1 MILIHKPKQTLSKIF
16 KQTFMSSQGLK
27 VQLELPYRNSIN
39 GIANPES
46 HTQYKIFN
54 KVNHKMC
61 KENLLNF
68 K

>member
-1 MILIHKPKQTLSKIF
+1 
-16 KQTFMSSQGLK
+16 MSSQGLK